1 MSAETV
7 PADGDWGGPLGECL
21 PSDRFEWERIVRR
34 VHMVQSTKLLAF
46 VLATYAD
53 MNGSRV
59 RPGVGRLSRVAGVTD
74 RTVKRALA
82 TLRELGLIERVKQG
96 NRWAGHADEYRL
108 TIPTNLLDLP
118 MLDPD
123 ENDRSGGRQ

>member
-1 MSAETV
+1 MA
-7 PADGDWGGPLGECL
+7 
-21 PSDRFEWERIVRR
+21 
-34 VHMVQSTKLLAF
+34 QSTKLLAF
-46 VLATYAD
+46 ALATYAD

-123 ENDRSGGRQ
+123 ENDKSGGHQ

>member
-1 MSAETV
+1 
-7 PADGDWGGPLGECL
+7 
-21 PSDRFEWERIVRR
+21 
-34 VHMVQSTKLLAF
+34 MVQSTKLLAF